1 MLQVKRYLLV
11 LSVLLLMSCNAA
23 THLAQATQIPVS
35 MQTPSAVMTTP
46 LLETATIAPTAT
58 NFPTQAPTA
67 TPVPVATEPP
77 MTATT
82 AAIIDTYSETM
93 VAMVGSEGAL
103 LNIGQYF
110 NPVGTPVQSWHNV
123 PVMPQATAGQEYSA
137 IIYSYTA
144 AATLEQAHQFYQSK
158 AASLGFA
165 SPPGTGYSGSGNGAS
180 HNIDF
185 VSHNLT
191 IVLTSFDNDTSH
203 VIVVISKIQ

>member
-1 MLQVKRYLLV
+1 MLTVKRALLV
-11 LSVLLLMSCNAA
+11 MSSLLLMACNAA
-23 THLAQATQIPVS
+23 SLLAQATQIPVS
-35 MQTPSAVMTTP
+35 TQTPLAMVNTP
-46 LLETATIAPTAT
+46 LMETSTVAPTAT
-58 NFPTQAPTA
+58 ITPTQPPTD

-82 AAIIDTYSETM
+82 AAIVDTYSETM

-103 LNIGQYF
+103 LNIVQYF
-110 NPVGTPVQSWHNV
+110 NPVGTPVQNWHNV

-158 AASLGFA
+158 AGSLGFA
-165 SPPGTGYSGSGNGAS
+165 SPPGTGYSGSGNRAS

-185 VSHNLT
+185 VSHDLT

>member
-1 MLQVKRYLLV
+1 MA
-11 LSVLLLMSCNAA
+11 CNAA
-23 THLAQATQIPVS
+23 TQVAQVTQIPVS
-35 MQTPSAVMTTP
+35 TQTPLAVVNTP
-46 LLETATIAPTAT
+46 LVETATIAPTAT
-58 NFPTQAPTA
+58 TAPTQAPTD
-67 TPVPVATEPP
+67 TLVPVATEPP

-82 AAIIDTYSETM
+82 AAIVNSYSATM
-93 VAMVGSEGAL
+93 EAMMGSEGAL
-103 LNIGQYF
+103 LNIVQYF
-110 NPVGTPVQSWHNV
+110 YPVGTPVQNWHNV
-123 PVMPQATAGQEYSA
+123 PVMTQATAWQEYSA

-165 SPPGTGYSGSGNGAS
+165 SPPGTGYSGSGNQAS